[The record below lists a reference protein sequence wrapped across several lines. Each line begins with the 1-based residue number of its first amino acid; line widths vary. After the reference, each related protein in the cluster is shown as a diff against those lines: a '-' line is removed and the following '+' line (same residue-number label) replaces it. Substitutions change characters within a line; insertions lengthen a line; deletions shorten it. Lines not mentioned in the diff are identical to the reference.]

1 MPGISNFSLQSMT
14 WAPGGVKIRPADTR
28 SMKPEVPGKVVS
40 VLSLGRF
47 WWWYTCEP
55 QVLY

>member
-1 MPGISNFSLQSMT
+1 VPGISNFSLQSMT
-14 WAPGGVKIRPADTR
+14 WAPGGVKIGPADTR

-40 VLSLGRF
+40 VVSFGGF
-47 WWWYTCEP
+47 WWSRTCEP